1 MFSLALWASLSL
13 SVKVRAQE
21 VVQDSFDCGE
31 QVVVQASPMPG
42 YRFVRWSDGDTC
54 ALRTIDLKQDT
65 AIEAVF
71 APECVDREAQVDRIY
86 DWLMVVN
93 KNKLLS
99 EGWLNSEAEE
109 EHVKWY
115 HVVDSIDDIGL
126 HDVADSTCDE
136 LVMTGFSLA
145 LSPEANWQEY
155 YAEVSIDEAKAAAA
169 FLCHPVLRGFPGVH
183 SALDNNPS
191 GAQSTI
197 HYPHKFFKDGT
208 IYIKRNESIY
218 TIDGQKIDTI
228 HQTPDTKH

>member
-1 MFSLALWASLSL
+1 MKRSAYILFSLALWASLSL

-21 VVQDSFDCGE
+21 AVQDSFDCGE
-31 QVVVQASPMPG
+31 QVIVQASPLPG

-65 AIEAVF
+65 AIEAIF
-71 APECVDREAQVDRIY
+71 APECADREAQVDRIY

-109 EHVKWY
+109 DRVKWY

-155 YAEVSIDEAKAAAA
+155 YVEVSIDEAKAAAA
-169 FLCHPVLRGFPGVH
+169 YLCHPVLRGFPGVH
-183 SALDNNPS
+183 SDLPY
-191 GAQSTI
+191 TTTPLLP
-197 HYPHKFFKDGT
+197 YTYKYFKDGS

-218 TIDGQKIDTI
+218 TIDGQKLKTSL
-228 HQTPDTKH
+228 